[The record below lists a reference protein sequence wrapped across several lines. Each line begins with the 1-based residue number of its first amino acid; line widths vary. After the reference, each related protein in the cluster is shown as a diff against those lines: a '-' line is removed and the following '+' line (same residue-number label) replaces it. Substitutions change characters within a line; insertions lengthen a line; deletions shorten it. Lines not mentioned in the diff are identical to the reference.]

1 MDWKELSSAPTP
13 PTPSHAFPTFQWGPS
28 SKSMPQAEVLDQ
40 NGGERSLVFC
50 KVKAGRG
57 VLEVWLSPTNGA
69 VAQDRELWRGTW
81 PVWFGCKR

>member
-1 MDWKELSSAPTP
+1 M
-13 PTPSHAFPTFQWGPS
+13 
-28 SKSMPQAEVLDQ
+28 VL
-40 NGGERSLVFC
+40 C